1 MRRVETALEAAGL
14 PPGFRVLDAG
24 GGAGRHA
31 AVMAERGYRPVVL
44 DLAPAQLSSAG
55 GRPGV
60 AAVQGRTQ
68 RMPFRNGSFG
78 LVYFHLSLHYGDYR
92 AALREGARVL
102 APGGTLW
109 VWTFPRSYLETS
121 FIGRWFPSVRRRDL
135 ERFPAIP
142 EVESALATIHLEPL
156 EGADATETTR
166 RPAGE
171 WVAAVRAGFV
181 STLHLLPPEELAE
194 GLERFVAAHPDP
206 DEVLVTTIHY
216 RGVAARR
223 S

>member
-1 MRRVETALEAAGL
+1 METALEAAGL

-44 DLAPAQLSSAG
+44 DLVAAQLTTAAG
-55 GRPGV
+55 RRGV
-60 AAVQGRTQ
+60 VAVQGRTQ
-68 RMPFRNGSFG
+68 LMPFRNDSFG

-92 AALREGARVL
+92 VALREGARVL

-121 FIGRWFPSVRRRDL
+121 FMARWFPAVRRRDL
-135 ERFPAIP
+135 ERFPAIAA
-142 EVESALATIHLEPL
+142 VESELVALRLEPL
-156 EGADATETTR
+156 EAAEATETSR

-171 WVAAVRAGFV
+171 WVAAVQAGFV
-181 STLHLLPPEELAE
+181 STLHLLPPEEVAA

-206 DEVLVTTIHY
+206 DEVLVTTLHY

-223 S
+223 T